1 MKLLTIE
8 TETGAR
14 AGALLS
20 DGSILCLGAA
30 AEAARGSMDSPPPMP
45 DSVAAILAGGAIEE
59 ARRLVDG
66 VEEASDAMREE
77 LRAAGALLDA
87 KHARL
92 HAPIPQPSLILSH
105 GLAYGDHLEE
115 MGVEPPDEPTAFLK
129 APSSVTGPGRPIVL
143 PPEHPFMVDF
153 EGEFSLI
160 IGRPCH
166 NVRPEEAMAC
176 VAGYTIANDV
186 SARDWVARALDP
198 DQTPMQAALSWT
210 VNVQGKQFP
219 TFTPMGPVL
228 VTADEIDDPHDLRL
242 TTTVNGEI
250 MQDASTGDL
259 IFPIER
265 IVAHFSQWYSFM
277 PGDVIT
283 TGSPSGVGY
292 GRDPR
297 VFLRPGDVVE
307 ISVTGIG
314 TLSNPV
320 VEGAAKSVS

>member
-1 MKLLTIE
+1 MKLLTVE
-8 TETGAR
+8 TGNGAR

-20 DGSILCLGAA
+20 DGSILRLGAA
-30 AEAARGSMDSPPPMP
+30 AEAARGRMDSPLPIA
-45 DSVAAILAGGAIEE
+45 DSVAGILTDGAIDA

-66 VEEASDAMREE
+66 AEEGSDAMREE
-77 LRAAGALLDA
+77 LRAAGALIDPKQA
-87 KHARL
+87 KLA
-92 HAPIPQPSLILSH
+92 APIPRPSLILSH
-105 GLAYGDHLEE
+105 GLAYRDHLEE
-115 MGVEPPDEPTAFLK
+115 MGVEPPEEPTAFLK
-129 APSSVTGPGRPIVL
+129 APSSVIGPGQPIIL
-143 PPEHPFMVDF
+143 PSEHPGMVDF

-166 NVRPEEAMAC
+166 NVAPDEAMAY

-186 SARDWVARALDP
+186 SARDWVAQALDP
-198 DQTPMQAALSWT
+198 DQTPMQGAQSWT

-265 IVAHFSQWYSFM
+265 IVAHFSQWFLFL
-277 PGDVIT
+277 PGDLIT

-292 GRDPR
+292 GRDPQ
-297 VFLRPGDVVE
+297 VFLRDGDLVE

-320 VEGAAKSVS
+320 VEGHPNPLS